1 MDTGGGLLHDG
12 GEGDLLGSEL
22 RLEVLALLASLSEG
36 LRLTT
41 LGEADIG
48 QSPPPLLPGGGAVD
62 AVDELL
68 LGDADLVLLDDD
80 GVPQLVVHVLAGGP
94 VHRGHLGPLGG
105 LLVALLLL
113 RSKEQNVE

>member
-1 MDTGGGLLHDG
+1 MDAGSGLLHDG
-12 GEGDLLGSEL
+12 GEGDLLGPEL

-36 LRLTT
+36 LGLAT

-48 QSPPPLLPGGGAVD
+48 QSPPPLLSGGRAVD
-62 AVDELL
+62 AMDELL
-68 LGDADLVLLDDD
+68 LGDADLVLLEDD

-94 VHRGHLGPLGG
+94 VHRGHLSPLGG

-113 RSKEQNVE
+113 RSKDQNVQ